1 MLSFAHL
8 TSTELTR
15 SQAAVSY
22 LQSHAKLL
30 GLDGI
35 VAAKLSSLS
44 SDLAVEAEE
53 RQEIITLPQRAQRN
67 G

>member
-1 MLSFAHL
+1 MPFAHL

-15 SQAAVSY
+15 SQAAASY
-22 LQSHAKLL
+22 LESHAKLL

-35 VAAKLSSLS
+35 VTAKLSSLC
-44 SDLAVEAEE
+44 SDLAVEAED
-53 RQEIITLPQRAQRN
+53 RAEIMALPQRAQR